1 MIEYPT
7 VAVAIVLVVVLAT
20 ARYVSRSKRSPLED
34 PLEAENSSPN
44 GGPLK
49 VLIFTA
55 AVGGGHEA
63 AGWSLR
69 AELERARH
77 GVVIK
82 DGLREMSRALAW
94 LLIRV
99 YFSQA
104 RNTPQSLGAIFE
116 ATSSRGVAA
125 AVRAI
130 VGLLFARRL
139 LKAIREE
146 QPDLVV
152 STYPLVNA
160 ALGHLRKSGRLGVPA
175 AAIIADYGAHPLW
188 VAPGMDLH
196 LVVSGPSAELISR
209 AGGKVCVA
217 RLPVAP
223 KFRFAPAREAAREIL
238 GLPREALVALIVGG
252 AWGIGDLGEAA
263 RYAADSGAYAI
274 VVTGNNAG
282 LKARLEE
289 EFESREDIW
298 VLDWREDV
306 PVLMAASDCL
316 LQNAGGMTCLEAIEM
331 GLPLVIFSP
340 LRGHGELN
348 ARIMEQA
355 GAARVARTPEDI
367 GPLLRSLT
375 RREASLPV
383 PGGNPDAPTACAVL
397 ESLAG
402 SVPRPAPGRRF
413 RRRRPVPGGTIAVL
427 LCLWLALV
435 ADPRTVAEGLVEGP
449 AIFSDARGAH
459 HGGLRCGSPDQ
470 L

>member
-7 VAVAIVLVVVLAT
+7 VAVASILVVVLAT
-20 ARYVSRSKRSPLED
+20 ARYVFRSKHSPLEG

-44 GGPLK
+44 GDLLRI
-49 VLIFTA
+49 LIFTA

-63 AGWSLR
+63 AGRSVG
-69 AELERARH
+69 AELEGAGH
-77 GVVIK
+77 IVVMK

-94 LLIRV
+94 LLVRL

-104 RNTPQSLGAIFE
+104 RNTPQSLGAVFE
-116 ATSSRGVAA
+116 ITSGRGAAA

-146 QPDLVV
+146 RPDLVV

-160 ALGHLRKSGRLGVPA
+160 TLGHLRKSGRLGLPA
-175 AAIIADYGAHPLW
+175 AAVIADYGAHPLW

-196 LVVSGPSAELISR
+196 LVVYGPTAELISR
-209 AGGKVCVA
+209 AGGKVCVV

-238 GLPREALVALIVGG
+238 GLPREAFVALIVGG

-263 RYAADSGAYAI
+263 RHAADSGAYVI
-274 VVTGNNAG
+274 VITGNNTG
-282 LKARLEE
+282 LKTRLEE
-289 EFESREDIW
+289 EFKPREDVW
-298 VLDWREDV
+298 ALDWREDM
-306 PVLMAASDCL
+306 PVLMAASNCL

-340 LRGHGELN
+340 LKGHGELN

-375 RREASLPV
+375 RREASSPV
-383 PGGNPDAPTACAVL
+383 PGGDRDAPRACTVL

-402 SVPRPAPGRRF
+402 SVPRPAPGRRP
-413 RRRRPVPGGTIAVL
+413 RRPRLIPGGTFSVL
-427 LCLWLALV
+427 LCL
-435 ADPRTVAEGLVEGP
+435 
-449 AIFSDARGAH
+449 
-459 HGGLRCGSPDQ
+459 
-470 L
+470 

>member
-7 VAVAIVLVVVLAT
+7 VAVAIVLVVVLVT
-20 ARYVSRSKRSPLED
+20 ARYVSRSKRSPLEI
-34 PLEAENSSPN
+34 PLEAANSSPT
-44 GGPLK
+44 GGPLR

-63 AGWSLR
+63 TGRSVR
-69 AELERARH
+69 AELERAGH
-77 GVVIK
+77 YVVIK
-82 DGLREMSRALAW
+82 DGLRAMSHTLAW
-94 LLIRV
+94 SLVRV

-104 RNTPQSLGAIFE
+104 RNTPQSLGAVFAI
-116 ATSSRGVAA
+116 TSRRGAAA

-146 QPDLVV
+146 RPDLVI

-160 ALGHLRKSGRLGVPA
+160 ALGHLRKSGRLGVAA

-196 LVVSGPSAELISR
+196 LVVSSPSAELISR
-209 AGGKVCVA
+209 AGGEVCVA

-223 KFRFAPAREAAREIL
+223 KFRFAPAREPAREIL
-238 GLPREALVALIVGG
+238 GLPQEAFVALIVGG

-263 RYAADSGAYAI
+263 RHAADSGAYAI

-282 LKARLEE
+282 LKSTLEE
-289 EFESREDIW
+289 EFKSREDVW
-298 VLDWREDV
+298 VLGWREDV

-331 GLPLVIFSP
+331 GLPLLIFSP

-348 ARIMEQA
+348 ASIMERA
-355 GAARVARTPEDI
+355 GAARMARTPEDI
-367 GPLLRSLT
+367 GPLLRSLA
-375 RREASLPV
+375 RREASLPM
-383 PGGNPDAPTACAVL
+383 PGGDPNAPTASAVL
-397 ESLAG
+397 EALAG
-402 SVPRPAPGRRF
+402 SVPRPAPGRRSK
-413 RRRRPVPGGTIAVL
+413 RPRLVPGGTIAVL
-427 LCLWLALV
+427 LCLWLALTSPGM
-435 ADPRTVAEGLVEGP
+435 ALAAKGHRLEQTLRE
-449 AIFSDARGAH
+449 AH
-459 HGGLRCGSPDQ
+459 HEGLRCVPPDQ